1 MKKKRYA
8 LMVAILCVVV
18 MGSLGGLSFYNLL
31 HNNKQHYES
40 NLNNN
45 DIGDESKNE
54 EKEKT
59 YDELLDEKS
68 DKVLSSM
75 SLKEKILSLFILE
88 CDNLHDNGETVTLYD
103 ESVKNKLNEYPVG
116 GIILFA
122 DNIVDRQQVIN
133 LNNEIQKNS
142 RIPMFIGVDEE
153 GGKVSRIASNKKMG
167 TTKFESMKSIG
178 DSGDMNKA
186 YEVGETIGREIY
198 ELGFNLDF
206 APDSDVL
213 TNPDNVEI
221 GTRSFGSDP
230 NLVAD
235 MAVNTVKGLQENNV
249 CAVMKHFP
257 GHGAS
262 SANSH
267 NQYTY
272 TPQDLENM
280 RKVEFL
286 PFKKGID
293 FGVDFILVSHI
304 AAPNVTGDKT
314 PSTLSRKI
322 VNDILRNELN
332 YDGVV
337 ITDALNMKAVSSY
350 YTEEKMYI
358 KALEAGCDMLL
369 MPQNIDKAYES
380 ILNAYNDGTI
390 SEERID
396 KSVKRILKAKLRRNI
411 IKEGIFI

>member
-1 MKKKRYA
+1 
-8 LMVAILCVVV
+8 
-18 MGSLGGLSFYNLL
+18 
-31 HNNKQHYES
+31 
-40 NLNNN
+40 
-45 DIGDESKNE
+45 
-54 EKEKT
+54 
-59 YDELLDEKS
+59 
-68 DKVLSSM
+68 
-75 SLKEKILSLFILE
+75 
-88 CDNLHDNGETVTLYD
+88 
-103 ESVKNKLNEYPVG
+103 
-116 GIILFA
+116 
-122 DNIVDRQQVIN
+122 
-133 LNNEIQKNS
+133 
-142 RIPMFIGVDEE
+142 
-153 GGKVSRIASNKKMG
+153 MG

-286 PFKKGID
+286 PLKKGID

-314 PSTLSRKI
+314 PSTLSREI

>member
-221 GTRSFGSDP
+221 GTRSFGSEP
-230 NLVAD
+230 NLVAG

>member
-88 CDNLHDNGETVTLYD
+88 CDNLHDN
-103 ESVKNKLNEYPVG
+103 
-116 GIILFA
+116 
-122 DNIVDRQQVIN
+122 
-133 LNNEIQKNS
+133 
-142 RIPMFIGVDEE
+142 
-153 GGKVSRIASNKKMG
+153 
-167 TTKFESMKSIG
+167 
-178 DSGDMNKA
+178 
-186 YEVGETIGREIY
+186 GETIGREIY

>member
-18 MGSLGGLSFYNLL
+18 MESLGGLSFYNLL

-153 GGKVSRIASNKKMG
+153 GGKVSRIASNKKKG

-198 ELGFNLDF
+198 EIGFNLDF

-314 PSTLSRKI
+314 PSSLSRKI

>member
-167 TTKFESMKSIG
+167 ITKFESMKSIG

-272 TPQDLENM
+272 TPQGLENM

>member
-221 GTRSFGSDP
+221 GTRSFGSDS

>member
-167 TTKFESMKSIG
+167 ITKFESMKSIG